1 VEITQRM
8 ADVGSRFHLVL
19 GSERPGVAT
28 WFATLS
34 GRSSNGITTTTFDFS
49 EIGRAHVTRAVMTAS
64 VVVIDASLDSTAAL
78 DICRRLRARREDLRF
93 GVLFC
98 CPHAVRSDSLRP
110 FIDEGIG
117 SFLDLQLSREQTIA
131 ALRSIARG
139 EDVVRLQLSK
149 DSSTKLFRG
158 GTEDQ
163 LSTEDL
169 TLMGL
174 VALGLTDNEI
184 GLQMCLSRHT
194 IKHRIERLCRR
205 QNARNRIQL
214 AAVAGR
220 LEGHRNG
227 GPPPHQPAGS
237 LGRAPARRTA

>member
-1 VEITQRM
+1 MEVEITQRM

-19 GSERPGVAT
+19 GSERPGVAA
-28 WFATLS
+28 WFGTLARTGS
-34 GRSSNGITTTTFDFS
+34 GVSITTFDFS
-49 EIGRAHVTRAVMTAS
+49 EIARVHVSRAVQTAS
-64 VVVIDASLDSTAAL
+64 VVVIDASIDSMAAL
-78 DICRRLRARREDLRF
+78 EVCRRLRALREDLRF

-98 CPHAVRSDSLRP
+98 CPHAVQADSLRP
-110 FIDEGIG
+110 FVNEGIG
-117 SFLDLQLSREQTIA
+117 SFLDLQLSPEQTIS

-149 DSSTKLFRG
+149 DSSTELFGG
-158 GTEDQ
+158 GTEEQ
-163 LSTEDL
+163 LSADDL

-184 GLQMCLSRHT
+184 GLRMCLSRHT

-205 QNARNRIQL
+205 HHARNRVQL

-220 LEGHRNG
+220 LERSRNG
-227 GPPPHQPAGS
+227 GPPPPSRLAS
-237 LGRAPARRTA
+237 